1 MASCADAIVRWQP
14 VIGGV
19 NMKSR
24 IIEQLGQTDI
34 LVPPLIA
41 EGLAA
46 NDRVKVRMS
55 ALHAPAERAH
65 NIDSTP
71 IDLSAECRLTPRAPS
86 GRPRAPTRVIVL
98 RPDTSTTDIAGFAP
112 SASNGDWRPHRP
124 CRPGDATIGEAL
136 CCKLHR
142 SHRRRRGA

>member
-1 MASCADAIVRWQP
+1 MASCVDAIVRWQP
-14 VIGGV
+14 VIDGV

-24 IIEQLGQTDI
+24 IIEQLGQTHI

-55 ALHAPAERAH
+55 APQAPAKRAH

-71 IDLSAECRLTPRAPS
+71 FDPTVECRAAFDSESVDRPAAGPDPVILCIPTPAP
-86 GRPRAPTRVIVL
+86 PTSL
-98 RPDTSTTDIAGFAP
+98 
-112 SASNGDWRPHRP
+112 ASRLPP
-124 CRPGDATIGEAL
+124 A
-136 CCKLHR
+136 
-142 SHRRRRGA
+142 SRRRLAAAPPMPPWWRDNWGSLVS

>member
-34 LVPPLIA
+34 VVPSLIA

-46 NDRVKVRMS
+46 NDLVKVRMS
-55 ALHAPAERAH
+55 ALQAPAERAH

-71 IDLSAECRLTPRAPS
+71 IDLTTECRAAFDSASAERLA
-86 GRPRAPTRVIVL
+86 ACPTR
-98 RPDTSTTDIAGFAP
+98 
-112 SASNGDWRPHRP
+112 
-124 CRPGDATIGEAL
+124 
-136 CCKLHR
+136 
-142 SHRRRRGA
+142 